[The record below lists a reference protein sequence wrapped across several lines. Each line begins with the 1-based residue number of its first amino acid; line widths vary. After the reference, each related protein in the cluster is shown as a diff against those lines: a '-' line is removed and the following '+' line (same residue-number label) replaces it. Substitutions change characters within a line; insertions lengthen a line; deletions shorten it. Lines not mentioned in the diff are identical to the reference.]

1 MKLIVG
7 LGNPGKE
14 HAGTRHNVGFEV
26 VDGFAASLEANF
38 KLQKDFKAEIAEARI
53 GSEKVLLAKP
63 VTFMNL
69 SGDAVRAIASFY
81 KIPVENVLLVHDEMD
96 YAPGLFAFSI
106 GSGPAGHNGVESVQE
121 ALATKEIARLRIGV
135 GRPTVE
141 TKENY
146 VLGRPS
152 APDRALIDEALH
164 SALSALRDW
173 SSSGIDKAMNVWN
186 GLKRASS

>member
-14 HAGTRHNVGFEV
+14 YAGTRHNVGFEAV
-26 VDGFAASLEANF
+26 GALAASLEATF

-53 GSEKVLLAKP
+53 GTEKVLLAKP

-69 SGDAVRAIASFY
+69 SGEAVRAIASFY
-81 KIPVENVLLVHDEMD
+81 KIPIENVLLVHDEMD
-96 YAPGLFAFSI
+96 YVPGLFAFSI

-152 APDRALIDEALH
+152 APDRSLIDYALH

-173 SSSGIDKAMNVWN
+173 SSSGLDKAMNLWN

>member
-14 HAGTRHNVGFEV
+14 YAGTRHNIGFEA
-26 VDGFAASLEANF
+26 VDAFAASLEASF

-69 SGDAVRAIASFY
+69 SGEAVRAIASFY
-81 KIPVENVLLVHDEMD
+81 KIPIENVLLVHDEMD

-146 VLGRPS
+146 VLGRAS
-152 APDRALIDEALH
+152 TADRALIDETLH

>member
-14 HAGTRHNVGFEV
+14 YAGTRHNVGFEV
-26 VDGFAASLEANF
+26 VDAFAAPLEATF

-69 SGDAVRAIASFY
+69 SGEAVRAIKSFY
-81 KIPVENVLLVHDEMD
+81 KLSVEDILLVHDEMD
-96 YAPGLFAFSI
+96 FAPGAFAFSI

-146 VLGRPS
+146 VLGRFSKEEQASITSLLPN
-152 APDRALIDEALH
+152 
-164 SALSALRDW
+164 LRLAICDW
-173 SSSGIDKAMNVWN
+173 TSSGLDKAMNLWN